1 MSANNVLCWTDIP
14 VTDLER
20 AMRFYAAVLAQE
32 VTKQSGPGFEFG
44 LLPHVND
51 GVSGCLAVMPDNK
64 PSEAGP
70 LIYLSV
76 DGRLD
81 EAILAV
87 TANGGRVVRERH
99 PIGPHGHRAVI
110 VDSEGNRLALHSTK

>member
-14 VTDLER
+14 VIDLNR
-20 AMRFYAAVLAQE
+20 AMGFYAAVLAQE

-51 GVSGCLAVMPDNK
+51 GVSGCLAVMEDNK
-64 PSEAGP
+64 PSETGA

-81 EAILAV
+81 EAIAAV
-87 TANGGRVVRERH
+87 IENGGRIVKERH
-99 PIGPHGHRAVI
+99 PIVPHGHRAVI
-110 VDSEGNRLALHSTK
+110 IDSEGNRLALHSTR

>member
-14 VTDLER
+14 VIDLNR
-20 AMRFYAAVLAQE
+20 AMRFYAAMLAQE

-51 GVSGCLAVMPDNK
+51 GVSGCLAVMEDNK
-64 PSEAGP
+64 PSETGA

-81 EAILAV
+81 EAIAAV
-87 TANGGRVVRERH
+87 SENGGRIVKERH

-110 VDSEGNRLALHSTK
+110 IDSEGNRIALHSTR